1 MNYKEIDG
9 NLIELS
15 KKRAFDVIAHGANC
29 KKIMGAGLALQI
41 KKHYPIAW
49 QIDQDDT
56 RGPLQRLGDMTVLNL
71 SQLVVVN
78 LYTQYNPG
86 AELNYTALRLGLFK
100 INQKYKGK
108 KIGLPMIGCGIGG
121 GHWETVKF
129 IIQQELC
136 DCKVTIVM
144 FNQETINLSFFQK
157 LLRYIGWS

>member
-1 MNYKEIDG
+1 
-9 NLIELS
+9 
-15 KKRAFDVIAHGANC
+15 
-29 KKIMGAGLALQI
+29 
-41 KKHYPIAW
+41 
-49 QIDQDDT
+49 
-56 RGPLQRLGDMTVLNL
+56 
-71 SQLVVVN
+71 
-78 LYTQYNPG
+78 
-86 AELNYTALRLGLFK
+86 LGLFK
-100 INQKYKGK
+100 MNQKYKGK

>member
-1 MNYKEIDG
+1 MNYQEING

-15 KKRAFDVIAHGANC
+15 KKGAFDVIAHGANC

-71 SQLVVVN
+71 TQFVVVN

-100 INQKYKGK
+100 MNQKYKGK
-108 KIGLPMIGCGIGG
+108 RIGLPMIGCGIGG
-121 GHWETVKF
+121 GHWDSVKM
-129 IIQQELC
+129 IIKEELC
-136 DCKVTIVM
+136 DCNVTIVM
-144 FNQETINLSFFQK
+144 FKQETNNLSFFQNFLK
-157 LLRYIGWS
+157 KIGWS